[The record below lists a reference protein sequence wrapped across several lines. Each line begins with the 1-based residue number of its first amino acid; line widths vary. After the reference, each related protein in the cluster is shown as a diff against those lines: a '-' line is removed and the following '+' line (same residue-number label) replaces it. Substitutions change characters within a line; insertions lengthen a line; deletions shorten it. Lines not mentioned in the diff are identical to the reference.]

1 MNFVKLLL
9 LFSWICVMGMSAQA
23 QILSPQAAR
32 EDMAFL
38 KHKLDAYHPGVGYYT
53 PLARYEYL
61 YDSLYN
67 TLTASTDYLTFFQ
80 RVTPLVN
87 SLKDGHTNL
96 NHRRQYINKQTLY
109 IPFYLRSVEDRYY
122 VTHNMAADT
131 SIRRGSEVL
140 TINGRTMKDLHQIL
154 MDSDHSGSDGDNL
167 TGRRQWSLYQFADY
181 YATWFGTADS
191 VVITYRLPADTLA
204 RQRTIK
210 GVSLTQFRNTFYKR
224 YRAEADRRPNL
235 SVRIV
240 DSLTRTAVL
249 RVSTFMSP
257 KKHDPFQ
264 LAFKRKLKK
273 SFADIKAAGIENLIV
288 DLQNNGGG
296 LVLNSA
302 RLLQYWMPKSY
313 RMMEKEHM
321 KRAARA
327 ELVTRWN
334 PFSMLDFHLHY
345 KADGQGGFASR
356 AHNRLYSPR
365 KKLAFKGNL
374 YFLMNGASFS
384 ATTSVLAKSLDAGVG
399 TFVGEACGGA
409 YWGDFAGQ
417 FKTVTLPNSRLQVRI
432 PLKKLTHAV
441 VAENA
446 NGFTVEPDFSAQR
459 TYQDVLSGNDYM
471 TRTAL
476 ELIRKGTVARK
487 PGTFRSFQASR

>member
-1 MNFVKLLL
+1 MNFVKLFL
-9 LFSWICVMGMSAQA
+9 LFGWICVFSVSASAQV
-23 QILSPQAAR
+23 LSPQQAR
-32 EDMAFL
+32 EDLAFL
-38 KHKLDAYHPGVGYYT
+38 KQKLDAFHPGVGYYT
-53 PLARYEYL
+53 PLSRYEYL

-67 TLTASTDYLTFFQ
+67 TFTSPTDYLRFFH

-109 IPFYLRSVEDRYY
+109 IPFYLRSVDGRYY
-122 VTHNMAADT
+122 ISHNMAADT
-131 SIRRGSEVL
+131 TIRRGAEIV
-140 TINGRTMKDLHQIL
+140 TINGQTIKDLHQIL

-181 YATWFGTADS
+181 YLAWFGSADS
-191 VVITYRLPADTLA
+191 LVITYRQPADTLIH
-204 RQRTIK
+204 RQSVK
-210 GVSLTQFRNTFYKR
+210 GVTLSQFRSTFFKR

-235 SVRIV
+235 SVRMV

-257 KKHDPFQ
+257 KKHDPFE

-273 SFADIKAAGIENLIV
+273 AFTDIKAAGVENLVV

-302 RLLQYWMPKSY
+302 RLLQYWMPESY

-334 PFSMLDFHLHY
+334 PFSMLNFHLQY
-345 KADGQGGFASR
+345 KSDGKGGFASR
-356 AHNRLYSPR
+356 AHNRLFSPK

-384 ATTSVLAKSLDAGVG
+384 ATTSVLAKSLNAGVG
-399 TFVGEACGGA
+399 TFIGEACGGA

-417 FKTVTLPNSRLQVRI
+417 FKTITLPNSRLQVRI

-441 VAENA
+441 IAENA
-446 NGFTVEPDFSAQR
+446 NGFTVEPDFAARR
-459 TYQDVLSGNDYM
+459 TYDDIVSGNDFM
-471 TRTAL
+471 TRKAI
-476 ELIRKGTVARK
+476 ELIRKGAVARK